1 MITEANGMR
10 VKKEDGQYS
19 KNEPGDQ
26 LGPKALKAP
35 RTTGLNALLETVR
48 RKMAYT
54 IRGI

>member
-1 MITEANGMR
+1 MR
-10 VKKEDGQYS
+10 VKQEDGQYS
-19 KNEPGDQ
+19 KNESGDQ
-26 LGPKALKAP
+26 LAPKALKAP

>member
-1 MITEANGMR
+1 MR
-10 VKKEDGQYS
+10 VKQEGGQHS
-19 KNEPGDQ
+19 KNDSGDQ
-26 LGPKALKAP
+26 LRPKALKAP

>member
-1 MITEANGMR
+1 MR
-10 VKKEDGQYS
+10 VKQEDGQYS
-19 KNEPGDQ
+19 KSDSGDQ
-26 LGPKALKAP
+26 RPKGLKAP